1 MSLQPYL
8 HLIKSQADFK
18 KNFVDEK
25 APLFAK
31 LKNEPASKWGRQE
44 LFACRVLPKQ
54 GNHNLPCLKP
64 FITEKFTTAQMTA
77 FVDGPEDPA
86 DLGGSELALVRKYG
100 HSLGQLWAA
109 LAAFTG
115 PPERREPFSPP
126 DEGPGGGDDGNNDDD
141 GNNNGG
147 GGDDARWPKRARR
160 STRQQGFVDSSTLK
174 FESNSPIASSQGSQG
189 SLGYVDAESHA
200 LAAGPEDDTLRLITC
215 ALRHVLYFAPPN
227 NEPNAAAAVVE
238 VRDAKIR
245 LENNIGLRS
254 LVAVDDGGLCL
265 REPQIFEH
273 RRSDGSLCQRT
284 VYTTANNHVLM
295 LETKRM
301 LQCLPQGVP
310 IISDACLAQ
319 MTCQALS
326 CRMDNS
332 GRDSVIILHAA
343 QNYVCFVQFDMS
355 TNYLLG
361 LSSETPTEFLHF

>member
-1 MSLQPYL
+1 MPLQPYL

-18 KNFVDEK
+18 KNFVDEE
-25 APLFAK
+25 APLFAE
-31 LKNEPASKWGRQE
+31 LKNEPASKWGRKE

-54 GNHNLPCLKP
+54 GDHNLPCLKS
-64 FITEKFTTAQMTA
+64 FKSTERFTTAQMKA
-77 FVDGPEDPA
+77 FVDGPVDPA

-115 PPERREPFSPP
+115 PPERRKPFSPP
-126 DEGPGGGDDGNNDDD
+126 DEGSGGGDNGNNDDD

-147 GGDDARWPKRARR
+147 GGDGARWPKRARH
-160 STRQQGFVDSSTLK
+160 STQQQGFVDSSTLK
-174 FESNSPIASSQGSQG
+174 FDSNSPIPSSQGSQG

-215 ALRHVLYFAPPN
+215 ALRHVLYFAAPN
-227 NEPNAAAAVVE
+227 NEPNAAAVVE

-245 LENNIGLRS
+245 LDNNIGVRS

-301 LQCLPQGVP
+301 LQCLTQGVP

-326 CRMDNS
+326 CRIDNS

-355 TNYLLG
+355 TDYLLG